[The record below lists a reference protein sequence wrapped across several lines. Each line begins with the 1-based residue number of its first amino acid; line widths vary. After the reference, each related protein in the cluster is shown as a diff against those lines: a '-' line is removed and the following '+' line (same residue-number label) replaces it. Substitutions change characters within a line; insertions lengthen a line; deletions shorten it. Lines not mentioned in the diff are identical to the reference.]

1 MITIDDHDLP
11 VTVAQKLVT
20 ATRPNDTSEA
30 AKAMARLI
38 TGIPDAGETIDMFT
52 VDELREIADYL
63 IVYCDAHKDG
73 D

>member
-1 MITIDDHDLP
+1 MIIINDHDLP
-11 VTVAQKLVT
+11 VSAAQKLIT

-30 AKAMARLI
+30 VKAMARLI

>member
-1 MITIDDHDLP
+1 MIIINDHDLP
-11 VTVAQKLVT
+11 VSAAQKLIT

-30 AKAMARLI
+30 VKAMARII
-38 TGIPDAGETIDMFT
+38 TGCPDAGETIDMFT